1 MITARVGGT
10 VNLALPEN
18 PTTGYRWRLTGPLEV
33 VSDDFFPSGTTPGA
47 AGERVFVLRV
57 TRAGRHEVLA
67 ELARPWEAKVADV
80 RTFVVEAS

>member
-57 TRAGRHEVLA
+57 DRAGRHEVLA
-67 ELARPWEAKVADV
+67 ELTREWEASVKDV